1 MKPKKNYEPIKQ
13 MKSSNQYGSFKKRY
27 QEENRKAISKA
38 FTETTK
44 ELFGPNTFHIT
55 TIIK

>member
-1 MKPKKNYEPIKQ
+1 